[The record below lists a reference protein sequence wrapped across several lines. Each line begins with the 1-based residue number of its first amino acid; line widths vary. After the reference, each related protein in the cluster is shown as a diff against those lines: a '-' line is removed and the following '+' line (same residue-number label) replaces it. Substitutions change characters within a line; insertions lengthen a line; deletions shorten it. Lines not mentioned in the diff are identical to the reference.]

1 MQNTQPQ
8 PVQQLKAFVWIF
20 VAVKVLLVIF
30 TGGHY
35 GFHRDELLHLTLG
48 DHLDWGY
55 MEVPPLIALLAKIST
70 TVLGSSVMAARVF
83 PAIASLLI
91 IWFTGLLTI
100 ELGGKRFAITLAC
113 LCILF
118 SPGMAASGYLFQPVV
133 FDQLWWLLAAY
144 LCVKYVNS
152 ENGKYLYYLGL
163 VIGLGL
169 LTKYTMAFF
178 TGALL
183 MAILLMP
190 QRRLLWRKETTIAA
204 AIAILLFLPNL
215 WWQYTHHWPV
225 VTHMTKLNQ
234 EQLKYIKPAD
244 FIIPQLLLHGTAA
257 VVWIAGLLV
266 ALFHPKFAKY
276 RFVGLAFLLVFAFLL
291 KMNGKAYYL
300 LAAYPM
306 LFAAGGTGIEYW
318 LKNVALRIV
327 ATILMIA
334 PNLLLLPI
342 VLPVLSINQALSFFD
357 YYRQHLK
364 FMDFAITWE
373 DHKKHRTTQDYADM
387 LGWEEIAKKTAAIYH
402 QLTPAQQQRTVI
414 FADNYGEAGAL
425 HVYHNRYQLPEVVCL
440 NSSFALWAPEKL
452 NAEYLIYVSDDNDV
466 SDLQP
471 VAESYQRAGMV
482 ENPLAREHGTG
493 IFLIKDLK
501 PGFENIYRQHRKEN
515 RLEVE

>member
-1 MQNTQPQ
+1 MQSIQSQSVQP
-8 PVQQLKAFVWIF
+8 LKAFVLLF
-20 VAVKVLLVIF
+20 VAVKILLVVSI
-30 TGGHY
+30 GGHY

-70 TVLGSSVMAARVF
+70 TVFGSSVMAARVF

-113 LCILF
+113 LCIIF
-118 SPGMAASGYLFQPVV
+118 SPGLAASGYLFQPVV

-144 LCVKYVNS
+144 LCVKYINS
-152 ENGKYLYYLGL
+152 EHSKYLYLLGL

-169 LTKYTMAFF
+169 LTKYTLAFF

-183 MAILLMP
+183 LALVLTP
-190 QRRLLWRKETTIAA
+190 QRRLLWRKETAIAA
-204 AIAILLFLPNL
+204 AIAMVLFLPNL

-225 VTHMTKLNQ
+225 ITHMTKLKQ
-234 EQLKYIKPAD
+234 EQLIYIKPAD
-244 FIIPQLLLHGTAA
+244 FILPQLMLHGTAV
-257 VVWIAGLLV
+257 VVWIVGLL
-266 ALFHPKFAKY
+266 LLLIHPKFAKY
-276 RFVGLAFLLVFAFLL
+276 RFTGLAYLLVFAFLL

-306 LFAAGGTGIEYW
+306 LFAAGGAGIEYW
-318 LKNVALRIV
+318 LKNAILRMIT
-327 ATILMIA
+327 AILLIA
-334 PNLLLLPI
+334 PNLLLLPV
-342 VLPVLSINQALSFFD
+342 VLPVLPINQALSFFD
-357 YYRQHLK
+357 YYRKHLP
-364 FMDFAITWE
+364 FMNFAITWE
-373 DHKKHRTTQDYADM
+373 DHKLHRTTQDYADM
-387 LGWEEIAKKTAAIYH
+387 LGWHEMAQKTAAVYH

-425 HVYHNRYQLPEVVCL
+425 HIYRNRYQLPEVICL
-440 NSSFALWAPEKL
+440 NSSFALWAPGKL
-452 NAEYLIYVSDDNDV
+452 NADYIIYVSDDNDV

-471 VAESYQRAGMV
+471 VVQSYKQTGMI

-493 IFLIKDLK
+493 IFLVTHPKSALEK
-501 PGFENIYRQHRKEN
+501 VYQQHRREN
-515 RLEVE
+515 RLE